1 MRLGLDVS
9 AVPNRVA
16 GAGRYIVELAR
27 RLPEDGTEVTLAA
40 RRGDGE
46 RWRSWSSARVRD
58 LVPARRPLRLA
69 YEAALLGRT
78 PLLRGLDVWHGPHY
92 TMPRGAP
99 IPVVVTIHDLTLFT
113 HPQYHERAK
122 VRFFQHAIAYA
133 ARHAAV
139 LIAVSDWT
147 AARLDEVVGEHAPVV
162 VAPHGVDLD
171 RFSPQGDDEA
181 AWAASPLDRR
191 RPYVLF
197 VGTLEPRKGVDVLL
211 AAFAEVGR
219 ADPDLE
225 LWLVGQRGWH
235 ADVLEAAVASHP
247 LRERIVRLGYVAD
260 DLLPALLRGARAVA
274 YPSRAEGFGLPVLEA
289 LACGAPVATTAGTV
303 MAEVAGSAAFLSPVG
318 DAGALATSLEHLTRL
333 EGAERARVAARAVAQ
348 AQTYTWDRSL
358 RAHRRAY
365 QMAEA
370 RGA

>member
-9 AVPNRVA
+9 AVPDRVA

-46 RWRSWSSARVRD
+46 RWRSWSSASVRE
-58 LVPARRPLRLA
+58 LVPTSRPLRLA
-69 YEAALLGRT
+69 YEGTLLGRA

-99 IPVVVTIHDLTLFT
+99 LPVVVTIHDLTLFT

-122 VRFFQHAIAYA
+122 VRFFQHAIVYA

-162 VAPHGVDLD
+162 VAPHGVDLE
-171 RFSPQGDDEA
+171 RFCPRGDDEA
-181 AWAASPLDRR
+181 VWAASHLDRR

-219 ADPDLE
+219 VDPDLE

-235 ADVLEAAVASHP
+235 GDALEAALASHP

-260 DLLPALLRGARAVA
+260 ELLPALLRGARAVA

-303 MAEVAGSAAFLSPVG
+303 MAEVAGSAAALSPVG
-318 DAGALATSLEHLTRL
+318 DVAALAASLERLTRL
-333 EGAERARVAARAVAQ
+333 DDTERARVGERGVAQ
-348 AQTYTWDRSL
+348 AQTYTWERSL
-358 RAHRRAY
+358 RAHRRAD

-370 RGA
+370 SAP